1 MRPYLAV
8 IQDSFREALA
18 SRVLWVLLVLITLLL
33 LALAP
38 LGYRPQVTCG
48 LGEHEVRE
56 WPQFMLHVR
65 DAAKSLQP
73 CPARRIVE
81 SLDEPLRS
89 EVQTFRLPGEGE
101 APSVFKM
108 LRVMKEF
115 RQALN
120 QQLQRRDFYQRDA
133 WGKIRPLSEEGRE
146 LAKQDLA
153 QLTDDELGRWNR
165 LALEAAFP
173 DYVAVS
179 PPTSVRFRY
188 LWYDFGEPLPIRKT
202 EFRAL
207 VETLVERV
215 TKWLVGTLGVLVA
228 VLVTASI
235 IPQTFDP
242 GSLNLLLSKPIRRWL
257 LFLAKFLGGCMF
269 ILLNASYLVL
279 GAWLILGSRFGLWDG
294 RILLCIPVYVFV
306 FAIYYTVSALTGL
319 LWRNAIASVIVTI
332 LFWLACFVV
341 GLSKSAVESMV
352 LNKTRI
358 IQLIPAG
365 DELLSADEMGLTH
378 RWNAETGHW
387 DEVFRLDNEE
397 DLQRRIALAV
407 IPAVP
412 AELRPVGPVYDEPRE
427 QLVSAVRSLRNG
439 QMLLQVGPRQ
449 KEWQAVQAGTASLGA
464 RALLREPDGRIL
476 VVSSLGLYRLV
487 GNPKVTTSRINL
499 FGFSLP
505 APAPDPFVS
514 VGPDPPVAVLG
525 AAGAALNQDT
535 GELAVYC
542 RGLITVLRKNAEGR
556 YERRLEQKWEQ
567 EHPGAAV
574 LAFGGDTLLVGRDD
588 GQIIAYDAQT
598 LEPRHEFTVEG
609 QNQPRFVTAAPGGR
623 TFAVVFHHGTLWIY
637 DRDADQLLRPR
648 ITGQR
653 DISCGVFAAPDRLLV
668 ADRATRVTQYEL
680 PSWRPLQSYTPPL
693 SLIETIYRYALAP
706 LYTVFPKPGELD
718 KTVQYILSGKETKD
732 ADSRGDLTTAQQ
744 RLHPWRPVWSSLAF
758 MVVVLAGSCLYL
770 ERQDF

>member
-38 LGYRPQVTCG
+38 FGYRPQVTCG

-56 WPQFMLHVR
+56 WPQFILHVR
-65 DAAKSLQP
+65 DAAKSP
-73 CPARRIVE
+73 KPSPSRRIVE
-81 SLDEPLRS
+81 SLDEPLRN
-89 EVQTFRLPGEGE
+89 ELQAFRMPGEGE
-101 APSVFKM
+101 ASAVFKM
-108 LRVMKEF
+108 LRVMQEF

-120 QQLQRRDFYQRDA
+120 QQLARRDFYDRDA
-133 WGKIRPLSEEGRE
+133 WGKTRLLSEEGRE
-146 LAKQDLA
+146 LAKQDVAKLS
-153 QLTDDELGRWNR
+153 DDEVGRWNR

-188 LWYDFGEPLPIRKT
+188 LGYDVGEPLPIRKSD
-202 EFRAL
+202 FRGL
-207 VETLVERV
+207 VETIVERV
-215 TKWLVGTLGVLVA
+215 TKWLVGTLGVFVA

-242 GSLNLLLSKPIRRWL
+242 GSLNLLLSKPIRRSL

-279 GAWLILGSRFGLWDG
+279 GAWLILGCRFGLWNG

-332 LFWLACFVV
+332 VFWLACFVV
-341 GLSKSAVESMV
+341 GVSKSLVESMV

-358 IQLIPAG
+358 VQLIPAQE
-365 DELLSADEMGLTH
+365 ELLSADEMGLTH
-378 RWNAETGHW
+378 RWNDTTGHW
-387 DEVFRLDNEE
+387 DEVFRMENEE
-397 DLQRRIALAV
+397 HLQRRIALAV

-412 AELRPVGPVYDEPRE
+412 AELRPVGPVYDEPRD
-427 QLVSAVRSLRNG
+427 QLVSAVRSFNG

-449 KEWQAVQAGTASLGA
+449 KEWQAVSGGTASLGT
-464 RALLREPDGRIL
+464 RALLREADGRIL

-487 GNPKVTTSRINL
+487 GDPKAVAPHIKL
-499 FGFSLP
+499 FGFSIP
-505 APAPDPFVS
+505 APASDPFVS
-514 VGPDPPVAVLG
+514 IGPDPAVAVLG
-525 AAGAALNQDT
+525 AAAAAINRDT
-535 GELAVYC
+535 GELAIYS
-542 RGLITVLRKNAEGR
+542 RGLITLLRTNQAGR
-556 YERRLEQKWEQ
+556 YERRLEHKLGPEN
-567 EHPGAAV
+567 PGAAV

-598 LEPRHEFTVEG
+598 LEPRQAFAVEG

-637 DRDADQLLRPR
+637 DRDADELFRPP

-653 DISCGVFAAPDRLLV
+653 DISGCVFPAPDRVLV

-680 PSWRPLQSYTPPL
+680 PTWQVLHRYSPPL
-693 SLIETIYRYALAP
+693 SLVETIYRYALSP

-718 KTVQYILSGKETKD
+718 KTVQYLLSGKET
-732 ADSRGDLTTAQQ
+732 AGSDSRGDLATAQQ
-744 RLHPWRPVWSSLAF
+744 SLHPWRPVWSSLAF
-758 MVVVLAGSCLYL
+758 MVVVLACGCLYL